1 MLICGKES
9 RKSGLSLCSFR
20 AGIILKRWG
29 IPLQRFGIS
38 SVVNQLI
45 VKNLYLRVECF
56 HPLGGDGS
64 EGLWHILRSP
74 NGLRDCRQ
82 RWRRGIWRICSISKR
97 ASDGGKKTG
106 VDGSMDWS
114 IVQPFISRGRMP
126 NFRDPAEYRETIIAR
141 MSRLQLVKWLEFN
154 PNRRL

>member
-9 RKSGLSLCSFR
+9 RKREPSLCSFR

-45 VKNLYLRVECF
+45 VQNLYLHVECF
-56 HPLGGDGS
+56 HPLGEDGS

-97 ASDGGKKTG
+97 ASDGDKKTG
-106 VDGSMDWS
+106 RTAVWIGRSCNPS
-114 IVQPFISRGRMP
+114 YRAAVCRIFATLRGIVK
-126 NFRDPAEYRETIIAR
+126 
-141 MSRLQLVKWLEFN
+141 RLF
-154 PNRRL
+154 PRLSPGVSAWIPWGDTPPS